1 MEMRLNPI
9 TKEAA
14 PKHCRLK
21 SHFWGSEMPLRNI
34 FVTTVIETRRPMFK
48 IVCGTI
54 KMTDH
59 STNDQAQIK
68 KPKNLRHFC

>member
-1 MEMRLNPI
+1 
-9 TKEAA
+9 
-14 PKHCRLK
+14 
-21 SHFWGSEMPLRNI
+21 MPLRNI

-54 KMTDH
+54 ERTDH
-59 STNDQAQIK
+59 LTNDQAQIK

>member
-1 MEMRLNPI
+1 
-9 TKEAA
+9 
-14 PKHCRLK
+14 
-21 SHFWGSEMPLRNI
+21 MPLRNI

-59 STNDQAQIK
+59 LTNDQAQIK
-68 KPKNLRHFC
+68 KPKKLRHFCYLFILFILANPSVAR